1 MRSTSSVSA
10 IHRFSTDTIPR
21 LAQVSYTSI
30 MTSELFEKHTPMMQ
44 QYLRV
49 KAQHPDK
56 LVFYRMGDFF
66 ELFMDDAEHAA
77 RLLDLTLTARGS
89 SNGKKIPMAG
99 VPVHASEGYLGR
111 LVKMGESVAICDQ
124 VSDPATSKGLVDR
137 EVVRIVTPGTITD
150 DNLLDHKRDNYIC
163 AIYTQKHAYGLA
175 SIELSSGDFVLQSFD
190 SHGDL
195 LGEIE
200 RLRPAEIIVQDGE
213 ELKIAGRL
221 LQPLQAW
228 LFEHESASRLLIE
241 QFHTKDLSGY
251 GCDDEPMA
259 VCAAGALLQY
269 VKDTQRKALPHLTGL
284 RVQRNEETIVID
296 AVSRKNLEIDQSID
310 GNQQHCLT
318 GVIDQ
323 TQTAMGAR
331 CLRRWIGQPSLNFS
345 ELNLRYQAIDEFI
358 HSKTYTD
365 LQQPL
370 KSIADIER
378 IRARIAILTA
388 RPRDLSACRD
398 SLHQLPALQNIIA
411 NLSSPRINAL
421 HEKLNTPPA
430 LIELLDNTLKKEPS
444 VSIKDGGVIAE
455 GFDTE
460 LDELRTLHTN
470 ADDFLLQLEKREQ
483 QQSGIQTLK
492 VAYNRVHG
500 YYIEVSKAQAEH
512 VPEHYTRRQTLK
524 NVERYITAELK
535 EFEDKVL
542 SAKERALNREKYLYE
557 QLVQSLLDH
566 LEALQTIASAVAE
579 LDVLVCFAQVALD
592 YDYVKPT
599 LNDDIGI
606 HIEKGRHPVVE
617 RIQSNPFVPNDTE
630 LTPESRLLLITG
642 PNMGGKSTYMRQTA
656 LITILAFAGCFVP
669 AAAATLGPIDRIFTR
684 VGASDDL
691 STGRSTFMVE
701 MTEAA
706 NILNNATERSL
717 VLMDEIG
724 RGTSTFDGLSLAWAC
739 AQHLTTNNK
748 ALTTF
753 ATHYFELTTLA
764 NELEGATN
772 VHIDAIEHGDEIIFL
787 HDVKP
792 GPANQSYGLQVAQ
805 LAGVPRS
812 VIKNAKQRLVLLEQ
826 QASKAETIQTEMP
839 LIVEAEPVHPA
850 IEKLREIN
858 PDELTPKQALEMLY
872 QLKKLEDD

>member
-1 MRSTSSVSA
+1 
-10 IHRFSTDTIPR
+10 
-21 LAQVSYTSI
+21 

-66 ELFMDDAEHAA
+66 ELFMDDAERAA

-99 VPVHASEGYLGR
+99 VPVHAAEGYLGR
-111 LVKMGESVAICDQ
+111 LVKLGESVAICDQ
-124 VSDPATSKGLVDR
+124 VSDPATSKGLVER

-163 AIYTQKHAYGLA
+163 ALYTQNGCYGLA
-175 SIELSSGDFVLQSFD
+175 SIELSSGDFVLQSFPALNE
-190 SHGDL
+190 L

-200 RLRPAEIIVQDGE
+200 RLHPAEIIVQDGE
-213 ELKIAGRL
+213 EIRIPDRL
-221 LQPLQAW
+221 LQPLQPW
-228 LFEHESASRLLIE
+228 LFEHESATRLLVD
-241 QFHTKDLSGY
+241 QFNTRDLSGF
-251 GCDDEPMA
+251 GCEELPLA

-269 VKDTQRKALPHLTGL
+269 VKDTQRKALPHITGL
-284 RVQRNEETIVID
+284 RVQHNEETAIID

-310 GNQQHCLT
+310 GNPQHCLT

-323 TQTAMGAR
+323 TKTAMGAR
-331 CLRRWIGQPSLNFS
+331 CLRRWIGQPSLDFA
-345 ELNLRYQAIDEFI
+345 ELNFRYQAVEEFI
-358 HSKTYTD
+358 HSKAFTD
-365 LQQPL
+365 LQPIL

-398 SLHQLPALQNIIA
+398 SLHQLPALQQYIHQ
-411 NLSSPRINAL
+411 LSSPRINTI
-421 HEKLNTPPA
+421 HEQLNIPSE
-430 LIELLDNTLKKEPS
+430 LIDLLDKTLTEEPS
-444 VSIKDGGVIAE
+444 VSIKDGGVIAQ
-455 GFDTE
+455 GFDNE
-460 LDELRTLHTN
+460 LDELRTLHSN
-470 ADDFLLQLEKREQ
+470 ADGFLLQLEQREQ

-535 EFEDKVL
+535 EFEDKIL
-542 SAKERALNREKYLYE
+542 SAKERALSREKYLYE
-557 QLVQSLLDH
+557 QLIQSLLTH
-566 LEALQTIASAVAE
+566 LDTLHVISNAIAE
-579 LDVLVCFAQVALD
+579 LDVLVCFAHVALD
-592 YDYVKPT
+592 YNYIKPT
-599 LNDDIGI
+599 LTTEIGI
-606 HIEKGRHPVVE
+606 HIEQGRHPVVE
-617 RIQSNPFVPNDTE
+617 RIQSNPFVPNDIH
-630 LTPESRLLLITG
+630 LTPDCRLLLITG

-669 AAAATLGPIDRIFTR
+669 ASAASLGPIDRIFTR

-739 AQHLTTNNK
+739 AQHLTTHNK

-764 NELEGATN
+764 DELEGATN
-772 VHIDAIEHGDEIIFL
+772 VHIDAVEHDDEIIFL
-787 HDVKP
+787 HNVKP

-805 LAGVPRS
+805 LAGVPRA
-812 VIKNAKQRLVLLEQ
+812 VIKTAKQRLALLEQ
-826 QASKAETIQTEMP
+826 QAHKADAVQTEIP
-839 LIVEAEPVHPA
+839 LIVATEPDHPA
-850 IEKLREIN
+850 IEILAEIN
-858 PDELTPKQALEMLY
+858 PDELTPKQAMELLY
-872 QLKKLEDD
+872 KLKDLQK

>member
-1 MRSTSSVSA
+1 MVV
-10 IHRFSTDTIPR
+10 
-21 LAQVSYTSI
+21 LSYTTI

-44 QYLRV
+44 QFLRV

-56 LVFYRMGDFF
+56 LLFYRMGDFF
-66 ELFMDDAEHAA
+66 ELFMDDAERAA

-99 VPVHASEGYLGR
+99 VPVHAAEGYLGR
-111 LVKMGESVAICDQ
+111 LVKLGESVAICDQ

-150 DNLLDHKRDNYIC
+150 DNLLDHKRDNHIC
-163 AIYTQKHAYGLA
+163 AVYSQNNIIGLA
-175 SIELSSGDFVLQSFD
+175 SIELSSGDFVLQACTSNE
-190 SHGDL
+190 DL
-195 LGEIE
+195 LAEIE
-200 RLRPAEIIVQDGE
+200 RLQPAEIIVQDESEIDLPGQ
-213 ELKIAGRL
+213 L
-221 LQPLQAW
+221 LQTLQTW
-228 LFEHESASRLLIE
+228 LFEYESATRLLTE
-241 QFHTKDLSGY
+241 QFGTKDLSGF
-251 GCDDEPMA
+251 GCEQVPTA

-269 VKDTQRKALPHLTGL
+269 IKDTQRKALPHLTGF
-284 RVQRNEETIVID
+284 RVQRNDDYIVID
-296 AVSRKNLEIDQSID
+296 AVSRKNLELDQSID
-310 GNQQHCLT
+310 GNQQQCLT
-318 GVIDQ
+318 GIIDR

-345 ELNLRYQAIDEFI
+345 TLNLRYQAIDEFI
-358 HSKTYTD
+358 LSKTYSD
-365 LQQPL
+365 IQQQC

-378 IRARIAILTA
+378 IRARIAIQTA
-388 RPRDLSACRD
+388 RPRDLSALRD
-398 SLHQLPALQNIIA
+398 SLAQLPTIQNSIKDLTSTRTKELRQQLI
-411 NLSSPRINAL
+411 
-421 HEKLNTPPA
+421 TPET
-430 LIELLDNTLKKEPS
+430 LIELLNNSLAQEPS
-444 VSIKDGGVIAE
+444 VSIKDGGVIAT
-455 GFDTE
+455 GFDEE
-460 LDELRTLHTN
+460 LDELRALHSN
-470 ADDFLLQLEKREQ
+470 ADDFLLQLEQRELQ
-483 QQSGIQTLK
+483 QTGIQTLK

-500 YYIEVSKAQAEH
+500 YYIEVSKAQAER

-542 SAKERALNREKYLYE
+542 SAKERALNREKFLYD
-557 QLVQSLLDH
+557 QLLQSLLEH
-566 LEALQTIASAVAE
+566 LDAMQLIASAVAE
-579 LDVLVCFAQVALD
+579 LDVLVCFAQVAID
-592 YDYVKPT
+592 YDYVKPKLT
-599 LNDDIGI
+599 DDVGI
-606 HIEKGRHPVVE
+606 LIEKGRHPVVE
-617 RIQSNPFVPNDTE
+617 RIQNTAFVANDIQ

-669 AAAATLGPIDRIFTR
+669 AASATLGPIDRIFTR

-739 AQHLTTNNK
+739 AQHLTSTNK

-792 GPANQSYGLQVAQ
+792 GPANQSYGLHVAQ
-805 LAGVPRS
+805 LAGVPRT
-812 VIKNAKQRLVLLEQ
+812 VIKNAKQRLALLEQ
-826 QASKAETIQTEMP
+826 QASHTDAIQTEIP
-839 LIVEAEPVHPA
+839 LVVKEQTTHPA
-850 IEKLREIN
+850 LEKLSEIN
-858 PDELTPKQALEMLY
+858 PDELTPKQALELLY
-872 QLKKLEDD
+872 ELKKLES

>member
-1 MRSTSSVSA
+1 
-10 IHRFSTDTIPR
+10 
-21 LAQVSYTSI
+21 

-66 ELFMDDAEHAA
+66 ELFMDDAERAA

-111 LVKMGESVAICDQ
+111 LVKLGESVAICDQ
-124 VSDPATSKGLVDR
+124 VGDPATSKGLVDR

-163 AIYTQKHAYGLA
+163 ALYQQNELFGLA

-190 SHGDL
+190 AYGDL

-200 RLRPAEIIVQDGE
+200 RLQPAEIIIQDGE
-213 ELKIAGRL
+213 ELNVPERL
-221 LQPLQAW
+221 LQPLQPW
-228 LFEHESASRLLIE
+228 LFEHESATRLLVE
-241 QFHTKDLSGY
+241 QFHTKDLSGF
-251 GCDDEPMA
+251 GGDDVPLA

-269 VKDTQRKALPHLTGL
+269 IKDTQRKALPHLTGL
-284 RVQRNEETIVID
+284 RVQRNQDTIIID
-296 AVSRKNLEIDQSID
+296 AISRKNLEIDQSID

-318 GVIDQ
+318 GVIDK

-331 CLRRWIGQPSLNFS
+331 CLRRWLGQPSLNFS
-345 ELNLRYQAIDEFI
+345 ELNCRYQAVDEFI
-358 HSKTYTD
+358 HSNSYTD
-365 LQQPL
+365 LQVLL

-378 IRARIAILTA
+378 IRARIAIVTA

-398 SLHQLPALQNIIA
+398 SLQQLPALQNIIA
-411 NLSSPRINAL
+411 ELGSPRIEDLCKKLAVPTAL
-421 HEKLNTPPA
+421 TK
-430 LIELLDNTLKKEPS
+430 LLDNTLKPEPS
-444 VSIKDGGVIAE
+444 VSIKDGSVIAE
-455 GFDTE
+455 GFDSE
-460 LDELRTLHTN
+460 LDELRALHAN

-500 YYIEVSKAQAEH
+500 YYIEVSKAQAER

-524 NVERYITAELK
+524 NVERYITPELK

-542 SAKERALNREKYLYE
+542 SAKERALSREKYLYE
-557 QLVQSLLDH
+557 QLLQSLLAH
-566 LEALQTIASAVAE
+566 LQALQTIANAVAE

-592 YDYVKPT
+592 YDYVKPE
-599 LNDDIGI
+599 LSADIGI
-606 HIEKGRHPVVE
+606 HIKKGRHPVVE

-630 LTPESRLLLITG
+630 LTPESRLMLITG

-669 AAAATLGPIDRIFTR
+669 ASAATLGPIDRIFTR

-739 AQHLTTNNK
+739 AQHLTSTNK

-772 VHIDAIEHGDEIIFL
+772 VHIDAIEHDDEIIFL
-787 HDVKP
+787 HELKP

-812 VIKNAKQRLVLLEQ
+812 VIKNAKQRLALLEQ
-826 QASKAETIQTEMP
+826 QAVKTDAIQAEMP
-839 LIVEAEPVHPA
+839 LMIEPEPSHPA
-850 IEKLREIN
+850 IEKLGQIN

-872 QLKKLEDD
+872 ELKKLEDD